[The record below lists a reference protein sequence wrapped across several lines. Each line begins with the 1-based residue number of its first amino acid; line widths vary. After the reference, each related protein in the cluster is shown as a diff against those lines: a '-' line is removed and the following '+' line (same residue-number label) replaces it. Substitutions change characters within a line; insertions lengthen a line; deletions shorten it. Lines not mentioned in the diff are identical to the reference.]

1 MELYQ
6 KKILDPIFDIFLE
19 NGARYNLL
27 NSVIIELINFIR
39 AENIRSLIHYIVT
52 DHENKFQNIKYVQT
66 FKALKY
72 RWKQNQEQMKEGKDN
87 LLMNGI
93 ESKIQDENNPKM
105 SEELEEDMFSRESD
119 SDEEDKDIAKKKNN
133 GNDTNLSTSNN
144 LPLRK
149 DIDPDEEAKFLKGM
163 EELNKKKKRK
173 LDEDLNE
180 FDFQKLGKNNN
191 KTRGTEDLKMSP
203 INTNN
208 KLSRNSLQNKPLS
221 PPTSVVG
228 GGGTYIQTEGSPK
241 RRRGS
246 K

>member
-1 MELYQ
+1 M
-6 KKILDPIFDIFLE
+6 K
-19 NGARYNLL
+19 
-27 NSVIIELINFIR
+27 
-39 AENIRSLIHYIVT
+39 
-52 DHENKFQNIKYVQT
+52 NKFQNINYVQT

-87 LLMNGI
+87 LLMNGT

-163 EELNKKKKRK
+163 EELNKKKK
-173 LDEDLNE
+173 
-180 FDFQKLGKNNN
+180 
-191 KTRGTEDLKMSP
+191 TE
-203 INTNN
+203 T
-208 KLSRNSLQNKPLS
+208 
-221 PPTSVVG
+221 
-228 GGGTYIQTEGSPK
+228 
-241 RRRGS
+241 
-246 K
+246 